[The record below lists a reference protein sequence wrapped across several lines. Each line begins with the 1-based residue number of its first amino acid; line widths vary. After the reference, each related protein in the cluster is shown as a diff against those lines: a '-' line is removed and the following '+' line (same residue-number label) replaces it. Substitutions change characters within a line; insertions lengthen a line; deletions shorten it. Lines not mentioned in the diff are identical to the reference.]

1 MTKLVVL
8 KFSGS
13 LASGFLVNAEIGQ
26 EGKTVECGCTAS
38 LPPARELNYYLT
50 TWQQHYYLLGN
61 NHRIKPQQII
71 YDGSINPYQRLIK
84 SANKLQQALG
94 QWLDSHDFSPINK
107 RLREALSPTEAARIL
122 ICSDR
127 PEIYQ
132 LPWCCWDLVESY
144 PKLEIAVSN
153 PNFAR
158 VPFVPTRVQHQRVK
172 ILAILG
178 DSQGINLEEDSNFL
192 DTLDT
197 GAVKFLVEPTI
208 QQLYEHLW
216 QEPWDIVFFA
226 GHSRTIERQGI
237 LYLNPQDRLTIE
249 QLKHGF
255 KQAIASGLQLAI
267 FNSCDGLGL
276 AEELGQ
282 LSLPQSIVM
291 RLPIPDQMA
300 QQFMKYFLQA
310 YAGGNSLYL
319 SLRTAR
325 EQLQSW
331 EKQFPCASWLP
342 VIYQNPAVIPPQW
355 SDLCPQADTS
365 VPFQFKFSNLRQ
377 LLIKTIFVAAIATT
391 VVWLLQFWGWLAP
404 GELNVYDRLMV
415 WGYNPPIDP
424 RVIVV
429 TIDDQDLIYQKEQPG
444 MTMNL
449 GSSLADAMLQQLVQK
464 LEIGQV
470 KAIAS
475 DVIHDFPFE
484 PQLAD
489 TIAQN
494 DHFVGICRIKNPPT
508 LVSIAPPSQLEEPQL
523 GFSNWAI
530 DDDGTIRRQILGMSP
545 DEVCATSFSLSLRL
559 ALKYLGDVPTKFNAQ
574 DPLEIN
580 HIVFPRLQTASGGYH
595 LPETQGYQI
604 LLNYRRT
611 IPQTIPL
618 RTILSMS
625 QPDINN
631 LVQDKIVLIGVKGYN
646 HDLHNTPYSRGQ
658 QAKRAPGV
666 VIHAQMT
673 SQIIDVVLGEQ
684 KLLRWVPEGWEML
697 WISLWSMIGA
707 VIILGNSSSNSSDKK
722 RSRSLKLLQSP
733 IKIMIAIAVSLALLC
748 ICCWGFLINS
758 IWITAIAPAFG
769 LILAAI
775 IALVYSSFQEDRLG
789 Y

>member
-13 LASGFLVNAEIGQ
+13 LAAGFLVNAEIGQ
-26 EGKTVECGCTAS
+26 EGKAVESGCTAS
-38 LPPARELNYYLT
+38 LPPARELHCYLT
-50 TWQQHYYLLGN
+50 TWQQHYHLLGN

-71 YDGSINPYQRLIK
+71 YDGSINPYQRLMK

-94 QWLDSHDFSPINK
+94 QWLDSHDFSPIDK
-107 RLREALSPTEAARIL
+107 RLREALNPTEAARIL
-122 ICSDR
+122 ICSDH

-158 VPFVPTRVQHQRVK
+158 VPLTTTRQQHQRVK

-178 DSQGINLEEDSNFL
+178 DSQGINLEEDRIFL

-197 GAVKFLVEPTI
+197 GSVKFLVEPTI
-208 QQLYEHLW
+208 QELYEHLW

-226 GHSRTIERQGI
+226 GHSRTVERQGI
-237 LYLNPQDRLTIE
+237 LYLNPEDRLTIE

-276 AEELGQ
+276 ASELGQ

-291 RLPIPDQMA
+291 RLPIPDEMA
-300 QQFMKYFLQA
+300 QQFLKYFLQA
-310 YAGGNSLYL
+310 YAGGKSLYL
-319 SLRTAR
+319 SLRAAR

-331 EKQFPCASWLP
+331 EKHFPCAGWLP

-355 SDLCPQADTS
+355 SDFCSPRNSGFPWQL
-365 VPFQFKFSNLRQ
+365 KFSNLRQ
-377 LLIKTIFVAAIATT
+377 LLIKAISVAAIATT
-391 VVWLLQFWGWLAP
+391 LVWLLQFWGWLAP
-404 GELNVYDRLMV
+404 GELNIYDRLMV
-415 WGYNPPIDP
+415 WGYNPPVDP
-424 RVIVV
+424 RVVVV
-429 TIDDQDLIYQKEQPG
+429 TIDDQDLIYQKEQQG
-444 MTMNL
+444 VTMNL
-449 GSSLADAMLQQLVQK
+449 GGSLADAVLQQLLQK
-464 LEIGQV
+464 LEVGQV

-475 DVIHDFPFE
+475 DIIHDFPFE
-484 PQLAD
+484 PQLAA
-489 TIAQN
+489 TIARN
-494 DHFVGICRIKNPPT
+494 DHFVGICRIENPPT
-508 LVSIAPPSQLEEPQL
+508 LVSIAPPSQLGKLQL

-530 DDDGTIRRQILGMSP
+530 DDDGAIRRQILGMSP
-545 DEVCATSFSLSLRL
+545 DEVCETSFSLSLRL

-574 DPLEIN
+574 EPLEIN
-580 HIVFPRLQTASGGYH
+580 HVVLPRLQTFSGGYH

-604 LLNYRRT
+604 LLNYRRAT
-611 IPQTIPL
+611 PQTIPL

-625 QPDINN
+625 QPDIND
-631 LVQDKIVLIGVKGYN
+631 LVRDKIILIGVKGYN

-666 VIHAQMT
+666 LIHALMT
-673 SQIIDVVLGEQ
+673 SQIIDVILGEQ
-684 KLLRWVPEGWEML
+684 KLLWWVPEGWEML
-697 WISLWSMIGA
+697 WITFWSTIGA
-707 VIILGNSSSNSSDKK
+707 VIILGNNLGKNSGNK
-722 RSRSLKLLQSP
+722 RSP
-733 IKIMIAIAVSLALLC
+733 IKIMVAIAVSLALLF
-748 ICCWGFLINS
+748 ISCWGLLVNH

-775 IALVYSSFQEDRLG
+775 IALGYSSFQADRLR

>member
-13 LASGFLVNAEIGQ
+13 LASGFLINAEIGQ
-26 EGKTVECGCTAS
+26 EGKAVERGCSAS
-38 LPPARELNYYLT
+38 LPPAKELDYYLT
-50 TWQQHYYLLGN
+50 TWQQHYHLLDN

-71 YDGSINPYQRLIK
+71 YDGSINPYQRLMK

-94 QWLDSHDFSPINK
+94 QWLNSHEFSPIDK

-153 PNFAR
+153 LNFAR
-158 VPFVPTRVQHQRVK
+158 VSLVPTRQQHQRVK

-178 DSQGINLEEDSNFL
+178 DSQGINLEEDRIFL

-197 GAVKFLVEPTI
+197 ESVKFLVEPTI
-208 QQLYEHLW
+208 QELYEHLW
-216 QEPWDIVFFA
+216 QELWDIVFFA
-226 GHSRTIERQGI
+226 GHSRTIERQGV
-237 LYLNPQDRLTIE
+237 LYLNAEDHLTIE

-276 AEELGQ
+276 AQELGQ

-291 RLPIPDQMA
+291 RLPIPDEMA
-300 QQFMKYFLQA
+300 RQFIKYFLQA

-319 SLRTAR
+319 SLRAAR

-331 EKQFPCASWLP
+331 EKHFPCASWLP

-355 SDLCPQADTS
+355 SDFCPLTDS
-365 VPFQFKFSNLRQ
+365 GLPFQLKLSNLRQ
-377 LLIKTIFVAAIATT
+377 LFTKTIFVAAIATT
-391 VVWLLQFWGWLAP
+391 LVWLLQFWGWLAP

-415 WGYNPPIDP
+415 WGYNPPVDP
-424 RVIVV
+424 RVMVV
-429 TIDDQDLIYQKEQPG
+429 TIDDQDLIYQKEQQG
-444 MTMNL
+444 ATMNL
-449 GSSLADAMLQQLVQK
+449 GGSLADAVLHQLLQK
-464 LEIGQV
+464 LEAGQV

-475 DVIHDFPFE
+475 DIIHDFPFE

-508 LVSIAPPSQLEEPQL
+508 LVSIAPPSQLGKPQL

-530 DDDGTIRRQILGMSP
+530 DDDGAIRRQILGMSP
-545 DEVCATSFSLSLRL
+545 DEVCETSFSLSLRL
-559 ALKYLGDVPTKFNAQ
+559 ALKYLGDIPTKFHAQ
-574 DPLEIN
+574 EPLEIN
-580 HIVFPRLQTASGGYH
+580 HIVIPRLQTFSGGYH
-595 LPETQGYQI
+595 LPETQGYQV
-604 LLNYRRT
+604 LLNYRRAL
-611 IPQTIPL
+611 PQTIPL

-625 QPDINN
+625 QPDIND
-631 LVQDKIVLIGVKGYN
+631 LVQDKIILIGVKGYN

-658 QAKRAPGV
+658 QAKRSPGV
-666 VIHAQMT
+666 VIHALMT
-673 SQIIDVVLGEQ
+673 SQIIDVILGEQ
-684 KLLRWVPEGWEML
+684 KLLKWVPESWEML
-697 WISLWSMIGA
+697 WIAFWSMIGT
-707 VIILGNSSSNSSDKK
+707 VIILGKK
-722 RSRSLKLLQSP
+722 RSRSESFRVPGGKSP
-733 IKIMIAIAVSLALLC
+733 IKIMVAIAVSLALLF
-748 ICCWGFLINS
+748 ICCWVLLVNN
-758 IWITAIAPAFG
+758 IWITAIAPALG
-769 LILAAI
+769 LMLAAI
-775 IALVYSSFQEDRLG
+775 IALGYSSFQDDTLRF
-789 Y
+789 

>member
-26 EGKTVECGCTAS
+26 EGQAVERGCTAS
-38 LPPARELNYYLT
+38 LPPARELHCYLT
-50 TWQQHYYLLGN
+50 TWQQHYHLLDN

-71 YDGSINPYQRLIK
+71 YDGSINPYQRLMR

-94 QWLDSHDFSPINK
+94 QWLDSPDFSPIDK

-158 VPFVPTRVQHQRVK
+158 VSMVPTRQQHQRVK

-178 DSQGINLEEDSNFL
+178 DSQGINLEEDRIFL

-197 GAVKFLVEPTI
+197 GTVKFLVEPTI
-208 QQLYEHLW
+208 QELYERLW

-226 GHSRTIERQGI
+226 GHSKTIERQGI
-237 LYLNPQDRLTIE
+237 LYLNPEDQLTIE

-255 KQAIASGLQLAI
+255 KQAIASGLQIAI

-319 SLRTAR
+319 SLRAAR

-331 EKQFPCASWLP
+331 EKLFPCASWLP

-355 SDLCPQADTS
+355 SDFCPPRDYGL
-365 VPFQFKFSNLRQ
+365 PFQLKFSNLRQ
-377 LLIKTIFVAAIATT
+377 LFIKAMFVAAIATT
-391 VVWLLQFWGWLAP
+391 LVWLLQFWGWFAP
-404 GELNVYDRLMV
+404 GELSVYDRLMV
-415 WGYNPPIDP
+415 WGYNPPVDP

-429 TIDDQDLIYQKEQPG
+429 TIDDQDLIYQKEQLG
-444 MTMNL
+444 VTMNL
-449 GSSLADAMLQQLVQK
+449 GGSLADAVLQQLLEK

-470 KAIAS
+470 RAIAS
-475 DVIHDFPFE
+475 DIIHDFPFE

-489 TIAQN
+489 TIVQN

-508 LVSIAPPSQLEEPQL
+508 LVSIAPPSQLGEPQL

-530 DDDGTIRRQILGMSP
+530 DDDGAIRRQILGMSP
-545 DEVCATSFSLSLRL
+545 DEVCETSFSLSLRL

-574 DPLEIN
+574 EPLEIN
-580 HIVFPRLQTASGGYH
+580 HIALPRLQTFSGGYH

-604 LLNYRRT
+604 LLNYRRA

-625 QPDINN
+625 QPDINE
-631 LVQDKIVLIGVKGYN
+631 LVQDKIILIGVKGYN

-658 QAKRAPGV
+658 QAKRSPGV
-666 VIHAQMT
+666 VIHALMT
-673 SQIIDVVLGEQ
+673 SQIIDVILGEQ

-697 WISLWSMIGA
+697 WISFWSMIGA
-707 VIILGNSSSNSSDKK
+707 VIILGNSLGKNLDKK
-722 RSRSLKLLQSP
+722 RSP
-733 IKIMIAIAVSLALLC
+733 IKIMVEIAVFLALLF
-748 ICCWGFLINS
+748 ICCWGLLINN
-758 IWITAIAPAFG
+758 IWITAVAPAFG

-775 IALVYSSFQEDRLG
+775 IALGYSSFQENRLR